1 MHDGNALNSFGSNR
15 LRTTFIA
22 TEAWGLATPLVADH
36 SRALWKGGGLQR
48 VQVPP
53 GNWFAPPGSNRSS
66 GGGNEAVEAFDVKG
80 RYGDSASVQAV
91 T

>member
-1 MHDGNALNSFGSNR
+1 MKPAGSQHPENGQR
-15 LRTTFIA
+15 LA
-22 TEAWGLATPLVADH
+22 ANADH

-53 GNWFAPPGSNRSS
+53 GNWFAPPGSNRNS
-66 GGGNEAVEAFDVKG
+66 GGGNEAAEAFDVKG
-80 RYGDSASVQAV
+80 RYGDSANVQAV